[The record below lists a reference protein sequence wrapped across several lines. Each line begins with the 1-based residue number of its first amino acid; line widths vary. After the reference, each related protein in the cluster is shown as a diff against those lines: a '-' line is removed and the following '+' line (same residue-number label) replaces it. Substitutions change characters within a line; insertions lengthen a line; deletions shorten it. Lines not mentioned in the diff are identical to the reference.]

1 MKEIVDFVI
10 LILLYFVIFY
20 KKWKPKGKDVLL
32 INTTMYIYLSFVLY
46 FTLMP
51 IVTSVPTALN
61 HLVVNHHSMSMNLVP
76 FIDVSMGR
84 GDFMRQIILNVI
96 MTVPFGFLLPF
107 IKRENAKLTKIIFYT
122 FLLSL
127 SIEILQPI
135 INSGRAS
142 DITDIITNV
151 TGGII
156 GYIIYVIFKP
166 LTTRIMDY
174 VKKI

>member
-10 LILLYFVIFY
+10 LIILYFVIFY
-20 KKWKPKGKDVLL
+20 KKWKVKGKDVLL

-51 IVTSVPTALN
+51 IVTSIPVTF
-61 HLVVNHHSMSMNLVP
+61 NHHYKPMNLVP

-96 MTVPFGFLLPF
+96 MTVPFGFLFPLVKNKKP
-107 IKRENAKLTKIIFYT
+107 KLLKTVLYT

-127 SIEILQPI
+127 SIEILQPLI
-135 INSGRAS
+135 SFRTS

-151 TGGII
+151 IGGII
-156 GYIIYVIFKP
+156 GYIIYLIFKP
-166 LTTRIMDY
+166 LTIKILDY
-174 VKKI
+174 MKIR